1 MTHGVPGRLDDLAE
15 QVITLSDEEVFDFC
29 GVNDARLRQI
39 ESQFQARIIPR
50 GNELRIL
57 GQPGDVEQ
65 AGRVIHELLS
75 VQRSTRTHAS
85 SQQIR
90 QAIHAVKSDQAGQ
103 IREVFLDQIAVP
115 LKRKRIAPL
124 TPHQKQYVEAIR
136 RNDVVFGI
144 GPAGT
149 GKTYLA
155 VAMAVHCL
163 MEGKVRRIILA
174 RPAVE
179 AGEKLGFLPG
189 DIAAKFDPFVR
200 PLYDALYD
208 MMEAEKVA
216 SGLEQG
222 LIEIAPLAFM
232 RGRTLNSAFV
242 ILDEGQNTSIEQMKM
257 FLTRLGADSKAI
269 ITGDV
274 TQIDLPRGKQSGL
287 VHAQSILGTIEGL
300 SFVKF
305 DEHDVVRHEL
315 VQKIIKAYEASVQAE
330 EPPFEAGEE

>member
-1 MTHGVPGRLDDLAE
+1 VSERLEKPAE
-15 QVITLSDEEVFDFC
+15 QIITLSEEEVFDFC
-29 GVNDARLRQI
+29 GSNDARLRQI
-39 ESQFQARIIPR
+39 ESQFKARIIPR
-50 GNELRIL
+50 GTEIRITGEPEEVERA
-57 GQPGDVEQ
+57 GQ
-65 AGRVIHELLS
+65 VITELLN
-75 VQRSTRTHAS
+75 VQRQARTGAS
-85 SQQIR
+85 AQQVR
-90 QAIHAVKSDQAGQ
+90 QAIHAVKNNQAGQ
-103 IREVFLDQIAVP
+103 IREVFLDQITVP

-124 TPHQKQYVEAIR
+124 TPNQKHYVEAIR

-155 VAMAVHCL
+155 VAMAVHHL
-163 MEGKVRRIILA
+163 MEGKVRRIMLA

-208 MMEAEKVA
+208 MMEPEKVA

-242 ILDEGQNTSIEQMKM
+242 ILDEGQNTSSAQMKM
-257 FLTRLGADSKAI
+257 FLTRLGADSKAV

-274 TQIDLPRGKQSGL
+274 TQIDLPRGKRSGL
-287 VHAQSILGTIEGL
+287 IHARSILQGIEGL
-300 SFVKF
+300 SFVEF

-315 VQKIIKAYEASVQAE
+315 VQRIIRAYEASARAE
-330 EPPFEAGEE
+330 EAEIEGPQE